1 MKEYTE
7 LEIKN
12 ESCILEYNNYVKK
25 GTEIVEFL
33 AVQNKKNLFELKEKE
48 RIVSDLIREKGV
60 KEEKIKKLKKKLS
73 ILESEKII
81 NQLKM
86 LYVLQEFDNIQS
98 ILDEALE
105 LIALKED
112 QFSKSDKLFIFFLC
126 YKNDCLLDLFEYDEL
141 IRKNYENDKH
151 KLMTIIKF
159 LKNNFTNLNEIEIYK
174 KYLKDNEVIISD
186 FENSLNIRISQ
197 DILSEINKKIEFMKL
212 QRDNF
217 NESNDTYEKCNEKT
231 VKEKYK
237 DGISADEHIR
247 INANKINKLKEKF
260 LEENNSEFRNAI
272 LTNKVYNGDS
282 KLIEEILNGH
292 ICDEFIEIND
302 ANTLLIISFFYGFY
316 NELINKFDI
325 FKKIFSSKNE
335 IGNLI
340 RTLDIEKGITEG
352 TRITQA
358 ISELVNDKLISDADI
373 DSIIYGKI
381 LYLIDIYSYK
391 VFNKYVV
398 SYENINRCIYDKAE
412 MIMKR
417 GYHKLRKNNQVKYLL
432 ANEKCCEKCG
442 AIYITEKRFNK
453 INRKS
458 NGFNLEES
466 KIDVLSKESKRGYN
480 DNENLYE
487 NLTGIAKLEQAQVKN
502 EDFYDNNLSDES
514 IIKKL
519 GYSTALGRELR
530 WNILNNRVIP
540 KVGKTKVINHI
551 KFLIRMNKN
560 RSVMKN
566 AVREWEYDLE
576 KLLKIK

>member
-1 MKEYTE
+1 MEEYIK
-7 LEIKN
+7 LESKN
-12 ESCILEYNNYVKK
+12 KSCILEYNNYVKK

-33 AVQNKKNLFELKEKE
+33 VAQNEENLFELKEKE
-48 RIVSDLIREKGV
+48 RIINNLIREKDV
-60 KEEKIKKLKKKLS
+60 KEGKIKKLKKKLS

-141 IRKNYENDKH
+141 IRKYYENDKH

-292 ICDEFIEIND
+292 ICNEFIEIND
-302 ANTLLIISFFYGFY
+302 ANTLFMMSFFYGFY
-316 NELINKFDI
+316 SELMEKFDVFKEI
-325 FKKIFSSKNE
+325 FLSKNDV
-335 IGNLI
+335 GNLI
-340 RTLDIEKGITEG
+340 RTLDIEKGISEG
-352 TRITQA
+352 TTITQPV
-358 ISELVNDKLISDADI
+358 SELVNDRLISYVDI
-373 DSIIYGKI
+373 DSNIYEKI
-381 LYLIDIYSYK
+381 LYLIDTYSYK

-398 SYENINRCIYDKAE
+398 SSENINRCIYDRSE
-412 MIMKR
+412 MIMKK
-417 GYHKLRKNNQVKYLL
+417 GYHEVRKNNQVKYIL

-442 AIYITEKRFNK
+442 AIYITEKRFKK
-453 INRKS
+453 INRKN
-458 NGFNLEES
+458 NGFNLDQS
-466 KIDVLSKESKRGYN
+466 KIDVFSKEAKRDYN
-480 DNENLYE
+480 DYVNLSE
-487 NLTGIAKLEQAQVKN
+487 NLTEIARLEQAQVKN
-502 EDFYDNNLSDES
+502 EDFYENNLSDES

-530 WNILNNRVIP
+530 WNILNNNVIP
-540 KVGKTKVINHI
+540 KVGKRKVINHI

-576 KLLKIK
+576 RLLK